1 MLNLERVTELEKKA
15 MQTRR
20 DILRMVH
27 AAQSG
32 HPGGSLGCADF
43 LTALFSEVMDRKP
56 DEFRVDGKGQD
67 MFFLS
72 NGHITPVLYSCLA
85 RAGYFDIKELA
96 EFRKLGSRLQGHP
109 SVHSGLPGIHVASG
123 SLGQGTSVAVGA
135 AEAKR
140 LNHDKGLVYVLTGDG
155 ELEEGQNWE
164 AFQYAGAKKVDN
176 LIVTVDYNKKQIDGS
191 TDDVMNLLD
200 LNAKFSAFGFEVFEG
215 NGNSMPELLTILELA
230 KEACGKGRPV
240 AFLMHTEMGCGVDFM
255 MGTHKWHGTP
265 PNDEQLAA
273 GLAQLEET
281 LGDY

>member
-273 GLAQLEET
+273 GLAQLKET